1 MNTNLFLQLNIP
13 PNAPVFRSNTPD
25 VGLAFLIMICI
36 LIFIKLAAMAYTLF
50 TIEYGKYQYRKY
62 MRAKEK
68 ILTEDKV
75 KAMYTQIRN
84 KYNGQQLEFPFVK
97 AIDDAYVAARYNL
110 NEETE

>member
-1 MNTNLFLQLNIP
+1 MNTNLFLTLPPNIP
-13 PNAPVFRSNTPD
+13 VLRSNQPD
-25 VGLAFLIMICI
+25 IGLAI
-36 LIFIKLAAMAYTLF
+36 LITISLLLFVKLAAMAYWLF
-50 TIEYGKYQYRKY
+50 AIEYNKYQYRKY

-110 NEETE
+110 NEDNE